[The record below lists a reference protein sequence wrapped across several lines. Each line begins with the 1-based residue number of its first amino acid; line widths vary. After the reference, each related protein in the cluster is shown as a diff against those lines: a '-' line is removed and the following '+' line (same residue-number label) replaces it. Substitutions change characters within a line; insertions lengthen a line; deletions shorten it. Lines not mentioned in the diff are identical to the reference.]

1 MNMLFILIIFVIKKS
16 YSLDVCESQK
26 TCEECIKQSYDCIW
40 CSMDNITDRC
50 KSNTADL
57 NSWCLDL
64 THRISPLNSRTIE
77 QNLNFSSDI
86 GHIIQMKP
94 QKIKMDL
101 RLGHPLPFDFSFKS
115 ASDYPV
121 DLYFLMDGSI
131 SMKLIKEKTAY
142 QSENIYNMM
151 KTITKN
157 VFLGMG
163 TFVDKNA
170 LPFTKTKNSTL
181 TYSFKN
187 HLKLIDNFEVFRK
200 IVNDTPFG
208 MNHDEQ
214 EGTLDALAQV
224 IVCKKE
230 IGWRS
235 ESRKIIVVLTGGPLH
250 AAGDGQWAGI
260 IKPNDG
266 KCYTENGVY
275 TKELEM
281 DYPSIG
287 LINKLASDEQMTIIF
302 AVTKDMYNLYKDLSD
317 NISGSRITT
326 YDNEIVN
333 ILRSIYEDITSN
345 LKININMKRMYRNM
359 LKITTEP
366 DCITTNNDRQCVV
379 KQNQEKKINATIELL
394 QYDNNITK
402 MSIDIVVEG
411 IKEKLNLDINLISTC
426 NCESEEN
433 SKMCTYNGKKRC
445 GICECNGGNWGDKCQ
460 CSSSN
465 STSFYD
471 KTICKAPNS
480 TDDCSGHG
488 ICKCGTCVCR
498 NRFEGRYCECNK
510 DSCPRGDNNAL
521 CSDQGDCNCGKCKCN
536 QGWTGDA
543 CNCATSSARCSTGD
557 TICNE
562 RGKCI
567 CGKCDCNPIA
577 EWDARSEQDI
587 RCVVQ
592 PCDNNQD
599 SCHNSQC
606 NILESCAICSR
617 ETENSTKCAECFD
630 FNVTVVKNIT
640 DENSW
645 AICLDVPVIVG
656 CEMKFGYRYAA
667 NRYGIDIIVQSDIN
681 CAKSYYMFGGGVL
694 AAILAIGIGTI
705 CLWKCI
711 SDARDKREYERFLS
725 EVNNPSSAVKCEDN
739 PVFASA
745 SMTYRNPAFR
755 KKSLF

>member
-1 MNMLFILIIFVIKKS
+1 
-16 YSLDVCESQK
+16 
-26 TCEECIKQSYDCIW
+26 
-40 CSMDNITDRC
+40 
-50 KSNTADL
+50 
-57 NSWCLDL
+57 
-64 THRISPLNSRTIE
+64 
-77 QNLNFSSDI
+77 
-86 GHIIQMKP
+86 
-94 QKIKMDL
+94 
-101 RLGHPLPFDFSFKS
+101 
-115 ASDYPV
+115 
-121 DLYFLMDGSI
+121 MDGSI